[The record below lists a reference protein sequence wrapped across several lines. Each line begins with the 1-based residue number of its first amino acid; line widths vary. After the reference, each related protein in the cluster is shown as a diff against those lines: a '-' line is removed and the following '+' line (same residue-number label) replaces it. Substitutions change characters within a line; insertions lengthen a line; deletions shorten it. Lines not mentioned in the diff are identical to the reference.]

1 MTSPSNDR
9 QHVVVNVEI
18 RKTIDL
24 AAYFADYLDK
34 LATETGRASVRFAS
48 RRPK

>member
-1 MTSPSNDR
+1 VTNPGNDR

-18 RKTIDL
+18 RKAINI
-24 AAYFADYLDK
+24 AAYLTAYLDK
-34 LATETGRASVRFAS
+34 LATETGRASVWSGS